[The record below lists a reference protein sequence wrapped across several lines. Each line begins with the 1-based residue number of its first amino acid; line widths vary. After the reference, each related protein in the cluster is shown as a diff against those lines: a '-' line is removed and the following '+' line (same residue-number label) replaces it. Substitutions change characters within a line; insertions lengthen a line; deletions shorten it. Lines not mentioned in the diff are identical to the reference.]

1 MIMSLFGRKKPNF
14 NDAIVD
20 AIYQV
25 IIDAARTPALYADF
39 GVPDTPLGRYESLS
53 AHMIVFLHRTRGT
66 SVEVEALA
74 QDVLDEFF
82 KDIDHSIRELG
93 IGDVGVPKRMKKLGK
108 MFYGRM
114 GPYWEALDGGS
125 VEQFEAA
132 LKRNIRPDDPENLDA
147 PALAAHILAVSRSWA
162 EVSEGQLLA
171 GKLA

>member
-1 MIMSLFGRKKPNF
+1 MIVSLFGRKKPNP
-14 NDAIVD
+14 NEAIVD

-25 IIDAARTPALYADF
+25 IIDTARSPVLYAEF

-66 SVEVEALA
+66 SENLEALA
-74 QDVLDEFF
+74 QDGLDEFF

-125 VEQFEAA
+125 REAFVAA
-132 LKRNIRPDDPENLDA
+132 LKRNIRPDDPDA
-147 PALAAHILAVSRSWA
+147 LHADALASHLLDVGARWGGLDDGAILS
-162 EVSEGQLLA
+162 GHLA
-171 GKLA
+171 